1 VAVTGEAS
9 QGYDPGPPNATAQV
23 QGGKSWNLHMGLT
36 ALRSTES
43 TERWHHLPYRAQAPV
58 IPYHKNQIQMTS
70 VCLTELKKV
79 EEELRESECRYRA
92 VVEQAAEGIV
102 LFDVDSKRVLEANV
116 ACQNLL
122 GNTPEAI
129 LRLTPYDLGPY
140 SWEHSTNSP
149 YLCEFT
155 RVTDGTRTR
164 ALRSHNPLS
173 SVSRGCR
180 ALQNWLI

>member
-9 QGYDPGPPNATAQV
+9 QGYDSWPPYVTVQG

-43 TERWHHLPYRAQAPV
+43 TERWDHLHHRAQAPV
-58 IPYHKNQIQMTS
+58 IPYHRNQIQMTS
-70 VCLTELKKV
+70 VCLTELKKS
-79 EEELRESECRYRA
+79 EEELRESEGRYRT

-122 GNTPEAI
+122 GYTPEAI
-129 LRLTPYDLGPY
+129 LRLTL
-140 SWEHSTNSP
+140 
-149 YLCEFT
+149 
-155 RVTDGTRTR
+155 
-164 ALRSHNPLS
+164 
-173 SVSRGCR
+173 
-180 ALQNWLI
+180 